1 MRLPNQ
7 TTSGETLQST
17 YGLYHLTRLKADPE
31 CTDLATAF
39 QAAQDQLKTRLDQHG
54 AARANAMT
62 ALAVRDAQ
70 NAALGRQVR
79 GFCLAVLARV
89 NNNRRTAL
97 YQTYFPSGLRAVISA
112 PIDVELTRVGSMLAK
127 LNEETDPQLTAYFE
141 PLQAAAES
149 MRAAFEAH
157 RAAMDTEVNA
167 FGLLRAESIRWGDA
181 YRRSYRDLQRK
192 FYQDGDHAESFFRS
206 PTVTRGASQGEEA
219 MASGGVAIPPGGHGA
234 SAASAA
240 LSVTPDIAAIR
251 SAAPALEVA
260 DAA

>member
-1 MRLPNQ
+1 
-7 TTSGETLQST
+7 
-17 YGLYHLTRLKADPE
+17 
-31 CTDLATAF
+31 
-39 QAAQDQLKTRLDQHG
+39 
-54 AARANAMT
+54 MT

-127 LNEETDPQLTAYFE
+127 LNEETDPQLTACLE

-192 FYQDGDHAESFFRS
+192 FYQDGDHAETFFRS
-206 PTVTRGASQGEEA
+206 PTVTRGGSQGEEA
-219 MASGGVAIPPGGHGA
+219 MASGGVATPEGGRGA

-251 SAAPALEVA
+251 PAAPALEAA